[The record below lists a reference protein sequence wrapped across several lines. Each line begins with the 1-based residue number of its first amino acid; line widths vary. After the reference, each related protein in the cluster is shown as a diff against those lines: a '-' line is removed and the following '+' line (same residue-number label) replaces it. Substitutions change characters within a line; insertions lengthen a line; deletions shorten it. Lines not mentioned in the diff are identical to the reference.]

1 MVLHYGLEIF
11 NFTCPTN
18 SKSIHVWE
26 KAEKSFRIWIKSNK

>member
-18 SKSIHVWE
+18 RKSIHVWE
-26 KAEKSFRIWIKSNK
+26 KAEKKFQNMDLIK